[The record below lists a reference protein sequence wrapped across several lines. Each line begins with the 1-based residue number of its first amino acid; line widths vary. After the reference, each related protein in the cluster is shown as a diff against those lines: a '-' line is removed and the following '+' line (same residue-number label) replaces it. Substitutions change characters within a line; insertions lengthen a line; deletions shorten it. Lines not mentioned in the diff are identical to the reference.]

1 MFVLTDL
8 GMVAKVTGILFEA
21 RESTPDP
28 ASGARHTR
36 DTRATHDVDQGDPD
50 DDTRRRRWR

>member
-28 ASGARHTR
+28 ASGARHTTL
-36 DTRATHDVDQGDPD
+36 TRETRTTTHDD
-50 DDTRRRRWR
+50 DDGGDGE